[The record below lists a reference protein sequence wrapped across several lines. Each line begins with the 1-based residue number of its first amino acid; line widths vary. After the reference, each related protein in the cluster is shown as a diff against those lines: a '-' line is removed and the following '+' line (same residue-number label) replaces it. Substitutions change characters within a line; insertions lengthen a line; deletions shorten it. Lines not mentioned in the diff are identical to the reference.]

1 MRRPQ
6 PLDENSSRE
15 SQGFA
20 RTFQQRPPR
29 LRGHLA
35 WLLICCL
42 LSLAACQSQSD
53 AWTRIQRSGVLRV
66 GIDPTYPPFAVATD
80 NDLWGFDVDLMRAIA
95 AAYDLEA
102 QFIYFGY
109 DGLYD
114 ALSTEQVDVLASALV
129 VQPERTRDFAYS
141 QPYFDA
147 GQVLIVPA
155 ASPIAAPDDLAEHV
169 LAVELGAQGHV
180 LATTWQRRLPNLTI
194 VPYRNVGEALD
205 AAANGN
211 ADAALV
217 DNISGRL
224 YLQQTPHLVRL
235 SPPVESEPYALVV
248 RADDALLLTRLNA
261 ALQDLQRSG
270 ALDEIIRRWLD
281 SPAN

>member
-6 PLDENSSRE
+6 RLDENSSRE
-15 SQGFA
+15 SHGFA

-29 LRGHLA
+29 LRAHLA
-35 WLLICCL
+35 WLLIGCL
-42 LSLAACQSQSD
+42 LSLAACQSQND

-95 AAYDLEA
+95 AAYDLEP

-114 ALSTEQVDVLASALV
+114 ALTTEQVDVLASALV

-147 GQVLIVPA
+147 GQVLIVPT
-155 ASPIAAPDDLAEHV
+155 ASPIAAPDDLADHV

-194 VPYRNVGEALD
+194 APYRSVGEALD
-205 AAANGN
+205 AAANGS

-217 DNISGRL
+217 DSISGRL

-270 ALDEIIRRWLD
+270 ALDEITRRWLD